1 MSFNSHGE
9 STRLVSRVQ
18 SAFGTA
24 EAAVEGGFRLLPY
37 HEYSPIPSEDLG
49 RDDAMRGD
57 RNPGDIV
64 AGLINLAGNIV
75 VPMGV
80 QSIGWHLQFLFGDP
94 VTTGGPTDYVHTF
107 RPAANPTPR
116 LQTIGK
122 AHRDIG
128 LQYAHDSLLYTGF
141 EVSAKK
147 DNQRARMT
155 FPIIGRD
162 EAKLGAELDTTP
174 VEFADDVVPVNFTGA
189 VLVDG
194 VSAAAITEF
203 SGKVANGA
211 EPDQEE
217 MNGAATASLM
227 DIGDWMSDGSI
238 ATRFRD
244 ATFLDLASNGTLIDL
259 SLEYVITATRGIT
272 LRFNNVRLE
281 RTGVPVSGRGASSAS
296 FNWQVGRPD
305 TGTYPFEIELRNDV
319 ASYANPT

>member
-1 MSFNSHGE
+1 MSNSHGE

-24 EAAVEGGFRLLPY
+24 EAAEEGGFRLLPY
-37 HEYSPIPSEDLG
+37 HEYTPVPSEDLG
-49 RDDAMRGD
+49 RDDAIRGD
-57 RNPGDIV
+57 RHPGDIV
-64 AGLINLAGNIV
+64 AGLVNLAGNIV
-75 VPMGV
+75 VPMGL
-80 QSIGWHLQFLFGDP
+80 QSIGWHLQMLFGDP
-94 VTTGGPTDYVHTF
+94 VTTGAASDYVHTF
-107 RPAANPTPR
+107 RPAANPSPR

-155 FPIIGRD
+155 FPIIGR
-162 EAKLGAELDTTP
+162 EETKLGAELDTTP
-174 VEFADDVVPVNFTGA
+174 VEYANDSVPVNFTGS

-194 VSAAAITEF
+194 AQAAAITEF

-227 DIGDWMSDGSI
+227 DLGDWMGDGSI
-238 ATRFRD
+238 GTRFRD
-244 ATFLDLASNGTLIDL
+244 ATFLDLAANGTLIDL
-259 SLEYVITATRGIT
+259 ALEYAITPARGIT
-272 LRFNNVRLE
+272 LRYNNVRLE
-281 RTGVPVSGRGASSAS
+281 RTGVGISGRGASSAS
-296 FNWQVGRPD
+296 FNWQVGRPE
-305 TGTYPFEIELRNDV
+305 TGTFPFEVELRNDV
-319 ASYANPT
+319 AAYANPT